1 MNSYTDIQ
9 VVECNRLHSEEAKS
23 GNDENFA
30 LWTNN
35 LQDILHLEAGDKV
48 SVFGAMINEKGA
60 GGETIEIK
68 GVETGVKKTFNFTEV
83 QYLNASNFLS
93 SGYDTIECN
102 ASSKNINIRD
112 DTLVFNQSYYQTATG
127 SNYIHLPRKWW
138 YKVGDTSDEQW
149 SSGDSE
155 DAGLSR
161 HFVNFETDHFSLK
174 SMYYVIDLRDEDAQE
189 DQRLMKPKND
199 NKRYTIMMRD
209 ISYFSY
215 DATENLPPFNEGQ
228 RDPENTIYRTYKE
241 LKEIVVPKG
250 FNSPDYL
257 AGEISRQFQKINE
270 EKIWAHGY
278 DHNAVDPLFHE
289 TPTPYYR
296 TIATE
301 SYKPFNVA
309 CLFRKQDNGTSF
321 NMIENAFK
329 EYYVENAS
337 STNASGWDYLS
348 QYHLVACDKPDLYE
362 AGRLINEEFNVF
374 GQNTYTGIGGAR
386 LKYDWGN
393 DTNYIVLDISY
404 NKDFCDKFKNFI
416 DVQSTYP
423 EIWDMFKET
432 DNDYNSAD
440 NINNSRWVHIN
451 RWSNAS
457 MTNADP
463 DNAMLGH
470 SYYTYKDWNAENRYK
485 ILNSLLLPINY
496 DPEQKDQFYE
506 YNASFSLVS
515 QNKFSYGCISSTIEG
530 LVIIKATE
538 NNGVGTPVYTELLS
552 YIAGESPVPTNIE
565 AGRKIGFDMH
575 FNAPGL
581 SWILPY
587 AGYAQVET
595 SFDPNKSHADYNLPN
610 IETDSTLLTYGYT
623 YVNKLYFGATTPQL
637 NWDGTNFSFSG
648 LHTPLNRGQD
658 VRSKDPNF
666 TDYPDKT
673 DLASDIVYK
682 INPIELMQDWTP
694 DRKPYRKDPISGI
707 PATHKTLALNE
718 NLLPWWIYD
727 SSTGI
732 FLSDFNLTENEWKS
746 SLWNILGFSYKQF
759 NSKQNNRLIKTDNK
773 NVKNLQ
779 LVTTNAEIGQ
789 ADSKV
794 YVQNMW
800 GAPMYNNMM
809 PMSGH
814 IKGAVYPGTEQQV
827 PYYAP
832 IIQKTESIQIISDN
846 LPTRMIRGYYGIR
859 SDILSQAP
867 FIGGK
872 TNNTT
877 MPICGVV
884 DKINGDGD
892 FYFGSESSLAF
903 TCLKPLRLASI
914 KCSVHDPDGSYAN
927 CGDQSTILFK
937 IEKNK
942 NVSFNIIQEILE
954 QEQQKSKPKTV

>member
-9 VVECNRLHSEEAKS
+9 IVECNRLHSEEAKS

-35 LQDILHLEAGDKV
+35 LQDILHLDVGDKV
-48 SVFGAMINEKGA
+48 SVYGAMINEKGA

-68 GVETGVKKTFNFTEV
+68 GVETGAQKTFNFTEV
-83 QYLNASNFLS
+83 QYLNASSFLP
-93 SGYDTIECN
+93 SGYDTITCN
-102 ASSKNINIRD
+102 ASSKTINIRD
-112 DTLVFNQSYYQTATG
+112 DTLIFNQSYYQTATG

-138 YKVGDTSDEQW
+138 YNPSDNSNDQW
-149 SSGDSE
+149 SKGDSE

-174 SMYYVIDLRDEDAQE
+174 SMYYVIDLRQINNPQE

-215 DATENLPPFNEGQ
+215 EATENLPPFNEGQ

-257 AGEISRQFQKINE
+257 ASEVSRQFQKINE

-278 DHNAVDPLFHE
+278 NDNASVNPLYHE

-309 CLFRKQDNGTSF
+309 CLFRPLDPDTPWSIIRQ
-321 NMIENAFK
+321 AFL
-329 EYYVENAS
+329 EYYVETIS

-348 QYHLVACDKPDLYE
+348 QYHVVGCDKPDLYE
-362 AGRLINEEFNVF
+362 AGRLINEQYNVF
-374 GQNTYTGIGGAR
+374 GQNTYTGISGTE
-386 LKYDWGN
+386 LKYDWDN
-393 DTNYIVLDISY
+393 NTNFIVLDIAY

-423 EIWDMFKET
+423 EIWEMFKEI

-451 RWSNAS
+451 RWKNAS
-457 MTNADP
+457 MTYTDP
-463 DNAMLGH
+463 ENAMLGH
-470 SYYTYKDWNAENRYK
+470 SYYKDFVWYEEQRYS
-485 ILNSLLLPINY
+485 IVNSLLLPIHY
-496 DPEQKDQFYE
+496 DPEQKDVFYE
-506 YNASFSLVS
+506 YNASHSLVS
-515 QNKFSYGCISSTIEG
+515 QNKFSYGCISSNASG
-530 LVIIKATE
+530 YVMIKATE
-538 NNGVGTPVYTELLS
+538 NNGVGTAVYTELLS
-552 YIAGESPVPTNIE
+552 YLAGETPTTNIE

-581 SWILPY
+581 AWILPY
-587 AGYAQVET
+587 AGYAQAET
-595 SFDPNKSHADYNLPN
+595 SFDTTNSHANYNLPN
-610 IETDSTLLTYGYT
+610 IETDSILLTYGYT

-637 NWDGTNFSFSG
+637 NWDGTNFSFTG

-658 VRSKDPNF
+658 VRSKDP
-666 TDYPDKT
+666 TYSKDYPDAT
-673 DLASDIVYK
+673 EVAGDVVYK
-682 INPIELMQDWTP
+682 INPVELMQDWTP
-694 DRKPYRKDPISGI
+694 DRKPYRKDQIAGT
-707 PATHKTLALNE
+707 PATHTTYALNE

-746 SLWNILGFSYKQF
+746 SLWNILGFSYNQF
-759 NSKQNNRLIKTDNK
+759 NSKKNNRLIKTDNT
-773 NVKNLQ
+773 NVKDLQ
-779 LVTTNAEIGQ
+779 LITTNAEIGQ
-789 ADSKV
+789 ADSKI

-800 GAPMYNNMM
+800 GAPMFNNMM
-809 PMSGH
+809 PISGV
-814 IKGAVYPGTEQQV
+814 IAGAVYPGTQQAV

-832 IIQKTESIQIISDN
+832 IVQKTESISIVADN
-846 LPTRMIRGYYGIR
+846 LPTRMIRGYYCIR
-859 SDILSQAP
+859 SDILAQAP

-877 MPICGVV
+877 MPIIGVV

-942 NVSFNIIQEILE
+942 NVSFNVIQEILQ
-954 QEQQKSKPKTV
+954 QEQQQKK